1 MNKRPDSEKH
11 DMRLSVIVPVYN
23 TASYLHKCV
32 SSILSQSLPVHEL
45 ILVDDGSVD
54 ASGEIAEEYARQ
66 HARVKVIHQKN
77 QGTASARNA
86 GIEAATGEYITFVD
100 SDDYIDNRMY
110 ETLLTLIFE
119 TGSDIAICGMTV
131 VYPDGSVYH
140 PYKKGIRKT
149 WNRRQAMIE
158 LNSYRYFNMSFCDA
172 VFHRSLFEE
181 NGGKPSRL
189 RFPVGRNS
197 EDFFL
202 MHKVIARARRVAYV
216 SDPMYYYFQRPGS
229 ESRNTNVDLSLIEAS
244 AEQLEFYRE
253 NFPDIVE
260 IAETAYVFAHLQLYS
275 TFIRRNAE
283 CPPELEEMIKA
294 AVHRYFRSVMR
305 NTAISPIKKMQAV
318 VFCCMPKLYDR
329 VIRGRPHR

>member
-77 QGTASARNA
+77 QGAASARNA

-202 MHKVIARARRVAYV
+202 M
-216 SDPMYYYFQRPGS
+216 PNP
-229 ESRNTNVDLSLIEAS
+229 
-244 AEQLEFYRE
+244 
-253 NFPDIVE
+253 E
-260 IAETAYVFAHLQLYS
+260 IQT
-275 TFIRRNAE
+275 
-283 CPPELEEMIKA
+283 
-294 AVHRYFRSVMR
+294 
-305 NTAISPIKKMQAV
+305 
-318 VFCCMPKLYDR
+318 
-329 VIRGRPHR
+329 